1 MYKLSV
7 QPLPYGGVEHD
18 PGQEHL
24 DGQHRRV
31 LYQTRGEIVKVALA
45 VEHRLPDAA
54 QQDVAAVVDDEPRH
68 NNAQQRR
75 FLAVQHNAVDQSRQH
90 GRNEVAGKIRLAVAC
105 QQETHR
111 INDSPGHHADDGA
124 VAHAA
129 QRDGEE
135 AEVNFQAR
143 PQQVD
148 GQAFQHDGHG
158 ADQPRKGQHP
168 RVVQLAPGSAPVV
181 SGKDGQLLFAHKKS
195 SFVRCRTREE
205 AIFVGWAQRRI
216 RRCTPS
222 CSSGMRNLH
231 RGRFRHFVLPQLP
244 VGQALRGQ
252 APRAGL
258 YSAKSVLLYMDFGEK
273 QEKVF
278 L

>member
-7 QPLPYGGVEHD
+7 QPLLYGGVEHD

-45 VEHRLPDAA
+45 VKHRLPDAA

-68 NNAQQRR
+68 NNARQRW

-90 GRNEVAGKIRLAVAC
+90 GRNKVAGEIRLAVAC

-158 ADQPRKGQHP
+158 ADQARKSQHADVAEL
-168 RVVQLAPGSAPVV
+168 RPGGAPV
-181 SGKDGQLLFAHKKS
+181 
-195 SFVRCRTREE
+195 
-205 AIFVGWAQRRI
+205 GW
-216 RRCTPS
+216 
-222 CSSGMRNLH
+222 
-231 RGRFRHFVLPQLP
+231 
-244 VGQALRGQ
+244 
-252 APRAGL
+252 
-258 YSAKSVLLYMDFGEK
+258 
-273 QEKVF
+273 
-278 L
+278 